1 MTLLVWMLWRAGALE
16 IWQIYLTTAIGSLC
30 LSFQWTAYTVAVSIL
45 VPPHQLARMN
55 GLSQLVSATS
65 TLIAPALA
73 GVLLPLIQLQGIIL
87 VDLITFAS
95 AFTIMTLLVRIPG
108 RARSS
113 AQLPAGA
120 LLHEARAGWQY
131 IRARPG
137 LTALLPVLAFM
148 NFVGAAVEVLI
159 TPLVLSF
166 ADPAML
172 GLILS
177 VGGSGMLVGS
187 VLMSVWGG
195 PRRLIYGVFGFV
207 LVQGLVLLLGGL
219 RPNALLVMAAIF
231 VYLFS
236 DPIVASCNLAIWQRK
251 VAPELQGRVMALRRL
266 LSFVLMPLAYL
277 IVGPL
282 TSRIFEPLLA
292 VDGPL
297 AETALGRVM
306 GVGAGRGIGLL
317 LMLLGV
323 STMLLVVVALSR
335 RSLRELEQDLPDH
348 APPGP
353 A

>member
-1 MTLLVWMLWRAGALE
+1 
-16 IWQIYLTTAIGSLC
+16 
-30 LSFQWTAYTVAVSIL
+30 
-45 VPPHQLARMN
+45 
-55 GLSQLVSATS
+55 
-65 TLIAPALA
+65 
-73 GVLLPLIQLQGIIL
+73 
-87 VDLITFAS
+87 
-95 AFTIMTLLVRIPG
+95 
-108 RARSS
+108 
-113 AQLPAGA
+113 
-120 LLHEARAGWQY
+120 
-131 IRARPG
+131 
-137 LTALLPVLAFM
+137 M